1 MRCVTPAKDAPA
13 PLDARRPERTDGR
26 PAPELRATATA
37 PVSASHDALGG
48 SPLDPR
54 LTFASFVIGRS
65 NTLAHAAARQ
75 VAEGR
80 RGDRVMFNPLY
91 IHAGV
96 GLGKTHL
103 LQAVTWAGNSGSER
117 KVLYLTAEKFMYGFV
132 AALKTQTALAFKEAL
147 RGIDVLV
154 IDDLQF
160 LQGKSTQA
168 EFCHTLNALI
178 DAGRQVVIAA
188 DRPPSDLE
196 SLDDRVR
203 SRLAGGLVVE
213 MGSLGEELRLGIL
226 KSRVAAARAHHAT
239 FDVPAPVL
247 DYLARTI
254 THNGRDLEGAV
265 NRLLAHSKLNAQPV
279 TLEMAER
286 EVRDL
291 IRPQEPKR
299 IKIEDIQRVV
309 ARQYNVSRSD
319 LLSSRRTANVV
330 RPRQVAMYLAKTLT
344 LRSLPEIGRRF
355 GGRDHTTVLHAVRK
369 IEALVAK
376 DVALVRRGRSRSS
389 ASCRSNARTGSSPPC
404 GTGWPVAAAADRGAA
419 GHFCR
424 KRGERP
430 RRFPCA
436 GGHPRHLAVPPRVW
450 SNPASIRLFG
460 FQMPRRCLSGRPA
473 FPSLGSGGYCNE
485 GHGRTRATAEI
496 AGPRPSRGR
505 APQHHSD
512 PRQRAVPRRKR
523 PAVAESH
530 RPRPRGDRNAGGGN
544 RDRRLDHRAGAHVL
558 RHRAQTARRLADRAG
573 RRRRPRGAGDPR
585 RPLALH
591 AADPAGKR
599 FPGSRRR
606 RHDAFVHAGRRRPEA
621 ADRPHAVRD
630 LDRRDAL
637 LPQRHLSARAGTRQ
651 GRDPARGRDR
661 RPSAGAGRSAVAEGR
676 GRHAGRDRAAQDR
689 RRSAAADRGQ

>member
-1 MRCVTPAKDAPA
+1 MANMEQDHWSRVKGRLRSTVGEDVYSSWFARMDLESVQDDSVHLSVPTRFLKSWIQAHYAERVLNAWQAEMPQVHRVDLTVRSAMRNVAPA
-13 PLDARRPERTDGR
+13 NKEAAAPAEARRTETSANR

-37 PVSASHDALGG
+37 PVSASHEALGG

-54 LTFASFVIGRS
+54 LTFASFVLGCA

-80 RGDRVMFNPLY
+80 RGDPVMFNPLY

-103 LQAVTWAGNSGSER
+103 LQAVTWAGNSSPDR

-160 LQGKSTQA
+160 LQGKTTQA

-196 SLDDRVR
+196 SLDERVR

-213 MGSLGEELRLGIL
+213 MSSLGEELRLGIL
-226 KSRVAAARAHHAT
+226 KSRVAAARAHHAS
-239 FDVPAPVL
+239 FDVPEPVL

-254 THNGRDLEGAV
+254 THNGRDLEGAI
-265 NRLLAHSKLNAQPV
+265 NRLLAHSKLNATPV

-369 IEALVAK
+369 IEALVGK
-376 DVALVRRGRSRSS
+376 DVALQDEVE
-389 ASCRSNARTGSSPPC
+389 TL
-404 GTGWPVAAAADRGAA
+404 
-419 GHFCR
+419 
-424 KRGERP
+424 KRQLQE
-430 RRFPCA
+430 
-436 GGHPRHLAVPPRVW
+436 
-450 SNPASIRLFG
+450 
-460 FQMPRRCLSGRPA
+460 
-473 FPSLGSGGYCNE
+473 
-485 GHGRTRATAEI
+485 
-496 AGPRPSRGR
+496 
-505 APQHHSD
+505 
-512 PRQRAVPRRKR
+512 
-523 PAVAESH
+523 
-530 RPRPRGDRNAGGGN
+530 
-544 RDRRLDHRAGAHVL
+544 
-558 RHRAQTARRLADRAG
+558 
-573 RRRRPRGAGDPR
+573 
-585 RPLALH
+585 
-591 AADPAGKR
+591 
-599 FPGSRRR
+599 
-606 RHDAFVHAGRRRPEA
+606 
-621 ADRPHAVRD
+621 
-630 LDRRDAL
+630 
-637 LPQRHLSARAGTRQ
+637 
-651 GRDPARGRDR
+651 
-661 RPSAGAGRSAVAEGR
+661 
-676 GRHAGRDRAAQDR
+676 
-689 RRSAAADRGQ
+689 

>member
-1 MRCVTPAKDAPA
+1 MSNMEQDHWTRVKGRLRSSVGEDVFSSWFARMDLEAVQDDSVHLSVPTRFLKSWIQAHYAERV
-13 PLDARRPERTDGR
+13 LDAWKAEMPKVSRVDLSVRSAMRNVAPVRDMAPQAEPRRNEPTSNR
-26 PAPELRATATA
+26 PAAELRSTATA
-37 PVSASHDALGG
+37 PVSASHEALGG

-54 LTFASFVIGRS
+54 LTFASFVLGRA

-80 RGDRVMFNPLY
+80 RGDPVMFNPLY

-103 LQAVTWAGNSGSER
+103 LQAITWAGNSSPDR

-160 LQGKSTQA
+160 LQGKTTQA

-196 SLDDRVR
+196 SLDERVR

-213 MGSLGEELRLGIL
+213 MSTLGEELRLGIL
-226 KSRVAAARAHHAT
+226 KSRVAAARVHHAS
-239 FDVPAPVL
+239 FDVPEAVL
-247 DYLARTI
+247 EYLARSI
-254 THNGRDLEGAV
+254 THNGRDLEGAI
-265 NRLLAHSKLNAQPV
+265 NRLLAHSKLNATAV

-291 IRPQEPKR
+291 IRPMEPKR

-369 IEALVAK
+369 IEALVGK
-376 DVALVRRGRSRSS
+376 DTTLQDEVESL
-389 ASCRSNARTGSSPPC
+389 
-404 GTGWPVAAAADRGAA
+404 
-419 GHFCR
+419 
-424 KRGERP
+424 KRQ
-430 RRFPCA
+430 
-436 GGHPRHLAVPPRVW
+436 LA
-450 SNPASIRLFG
+450 
-460 FQMPRRCLSGRPA
+460 
-473 FPSLGSGGYCNE
+473 E
-485 GHGRTRATAEI
+485 
-496 AGPRPSRGR
+496 
-505 APQHHSD
+505 
-512 PRQRAVPRRKR
+512 
-523 PAVAESH
+523 
-530 RPRPRGDRNAGGGN
+530 
-544 RDRRLDHRAGAHVL
+544 
-558 RHRAQTARRLADRAG
+558 
-573 RRRRPRGAGDPR
+573 
-585 RPLALH
+585 
-591 AADPAGKR
+591 
-599 FPGSRRR
+599 
-606 RHDAFVHAGRRRPEA
+606 
-621 ADRPHAVRD
+621 
-630 LDRRDAL
+630 
-637 LPQRHLSARAGTRQ
+637 
-651 GRDPARGRDR
+651 
-661 RPSAGAGRSAVAEGR
+661 
-676 GRHAGRDRAAQDR
+676 
-689 RRSAAADRGQ
+689 

>member
-1 MRCVTPAKDAPA
+1 MSGAERSLEVASWQEHMPGAFANTPSLFEKSLQAMTNTEQDRWSRVKGRLRTSVGEDVYTSWFARMDLEGVQEESVHLSVPTRFLKSWIQAHYADRVLSCWQAEMPEVHRIDLTVRSAIRSAAPAKEA
-13 PLDARRPERTDGR
+13 ARRPSCAASSARWPSR
-26 PAPELRATATA
+26 AELRAIATA

-80 RGDRVMFNPLY
+80 RGDAVMFNPLY

-226 KSRVAAARAHHAT
+226 KSRVAAARAHHAS
-239 FDVPAPVL
+239 FEVPEPVL

-254 THNGRDLEGAV
+254 THNGRDLEGAI
-265 NRLLAHSKLNAQPV
+265 NRLLAHSKLNNQPV

-376 DVALVRRGRSRSS
+376 DTALSEEVEI
-389 ASCRSNARTGSSPPC
+389 AE
-404 GTGWPVAAAADRGAA
+404 AAAAGVNFGRPGARA
-419 GHFCR
+419 RLRSTPGR
-424 KRGERP
+424 RRISSKKNGERRP
-430 RRFPCA
+430 VSLAPA
-436 GGHPRHLAVPPRVW
+436 GLPRHLAVPPRV
-450 SNPASIRLFG
+450 
-460 FQMPRRCLSGRPA
+460 
-473 FPSLGSGGYCNE
+473 
-485 GHGRTRATAEI
+485 
-496 AGPRPSRGR
+496 
-505 APQHHSD
+505 
-512 PRQRAVPRRKR
+512 
-523 PAVAESH
+523 
-530 RPRPRGDRNAGGGN
+530 
-544 RDRRLDHRAGAHVL
+544 
-558 RHRAQTARRLADRAG
+558 
-573 RRRRPRGAGDPR
+573 
-585 RPLALH
+585 
-591 AADPAGKR
+591 
-599 FPGSRRR
+599 
-606 RHDAFVHAGRRRPEA
+606 
-621 ADRPHAVRD
+621 
-630 LDRRDAL
+630 
-637 LPQRHLSARAGTRQ
+637 
-651 GRDPARGRDR
+651 
-661 RPSAGAGRSAVAEGR
+661 
-676 GRHAGRDRAAQDR
+676 
-689 RRSAAADRGQ
+689 